1 MEELYGG
8 ERQSRAAY
16 ALVVSTHERP
26 DLESVCSWKIGLVSV
41 RSSHRDFMDLLRD
54 DPPAIALLEFSADEG
69 PALASL
75 QLLTA
80 LSDVPVLALV
90 GDEALGIQALRLGAD
105 AVAADPVDPDGLSAR
120 AEALLRRV
128 AHLPT
133 RSYRD
138 SVLELDRAA
147 HQVAVEGHEVALT
160 PTEFRLLSE
169 LVSHRGTVIEHGE
182 LLERVWGDRF
192 RDVAEVKTYI
202 SYLRRKLGSA
212 AGLIEN
218 VRGVGYRYRVP
229 LPRDARAGFPG

>member
-1 MEELYGG
+1 MI
-8 ERQSRAAY
+8 
-16 ALVVSTHERP
+16 VSTHERP
-26 DLESVCSWKIGLVSV
+26 DLEGVCSWKVGFPAV
-41 RSSHRDFMDLLRD
+41 RSSHRDFMDLLRNE
-54 DPPAIALLEFSADEG
+54 PPAIVLLEFSADEG
-69 PALASL
+69 APLASL

-80 LSDVPVLALV
+80 LSDVPLLALV

-120 AEALLRRV
+120 AEALLRRT
-128 AHLPT
+128 ANLPA

-138 SVLELDRAA
+138 PVLELDQAA
-147 HQVAVEGHEVALT
+147 HHVAVEGHEVSLT
-160 PTEFRLLSE
+160 PTEFRLLAE

-229 LPRDARAGFPG
+229 LPRDAKAGLPG

>member
-1 MEELYGG
+1 MEDLHGG
-8 ERQSRAAY
+8 ERQTRAPY
-16 ALVVSTHERP
+16 ALVVSRHERP
-26 DLESVCSWKIGLVSV
+26 DLESVCSWKVGLDAV
-41 RSSHRDFMDLLRD
+41 RASHRDFMDLLRD
-54 DPPAIALLEFSADEG
+54 DPPVIGLLEFSANEG
-69 PALASL
+69 PPLASL

-80 LSDVPVLALV
+80 YGDVPVLALV

-105 AVAADPVDPDGLSAR
+105 AVAADPVDPEGVSAR
-120 AEALLRRV
+120 IEALLRRV
-128 AHLPT
+128 SHLPT

-147 HQVAVEGHEVALT
+147 HQVAVEGNEVALT

-169 LVSHRGTVIEHGE
+169 LVSHRGAVIEHGE

-229 LPRDARAGFPG
+229 LPRDASAGFPG